1 MTTEGTASPA
11 SGRSTPGTANRA
23 SSPPR
28 PSAPSASGFDR
39 AGVLAARAEGTART
53 VRMNARSA
61 LGMYGTGSGRLDQ
74 LYRLIEDLAGAVA
87 DLAGALA
94 EAR

>member
-1 MTTEGTASPA
+1 MTTEGTASPV
-11 SGRSTPGTANRA
+11 SGRSTRGTANRA

-28 PSAPSASGFDR
+28 PSVPSASGFDR

-61 LGMYGTGSGRLDQ
+61 LGMYGTGSRLDQ

-94 EAR
+94 ERP